1 MGNGSPA
8 GAPPALGPTHPP
20 GPGAGGDAARAPSP
34 TPAPARL
41 PTDPPKLDGA
51 RDELLEAL
59 DLRTRRVNQLLGE
72 RDQLERQ
79 LVRAEKALQQLS
91 RELGAAKAARGAPAA
106 PPRPWL
112 RALGDQL
119 RTSLGRLWPRRNVR
133 TPGATV
139 ASAGAPSGAGPAPL
153 MPLAQDGKQRAVMAV
168 VACGLAPEERAGVLD
183 VVARQGAT
191 GDFLPL
197 VLTDDDDFAPLRS
210 RSMLFEYLPPAA
222 VREDFA
228 PALEWDLYLQRRLAL
243 IRRKWRPVRV
253 IAFGR
258 AAADLVQLWAESPF
272 EDPALGRLPAAERPA
287 SPPPG
292 TTGDGPLPEGAI
304 RQSDHAQA
312 AITKG

>member
-1 MGNGSPA
+1 MGTGSPA
-8 GAPPALGPTHPP
+8 GAPPALSPTHPP
-20 GPGAGGDAARAPSP
+20 GPAAGGDAARALSP
-34 TPAPARL
+34 ISAPAR
-41 PTDPPKLDGA
+41 PPPDIPKPDGA
-51 RDELLEAL
+51 SDELLEAL

-91 RELGAAKAARGAPAA
+91 RELGAAKAPARGAPAA
-106 PPRPWL
+106 PPRPRL

-119 RTSLGRLWPRRNVR
+119 RASLGRWWPRWNARP
-133 TPGATV
+133 PGATV
-139 ASAGAPSGAGPAPL
+139 ASAGAPRGVGPAPL
-153 MPLAQDGKQRAVMAV
+153 VPFAEDGKQRAVMAV
-168 VACGLAPEERAGVLD
+168 VACGLTPEERAGVLD
-183 VVARQGAT
+183 VVARHGAT
-191 GDFLPL
+191 GDLLPL

-222 VREDFA
+222 VREGFA

-258 AAADLVQLWAESPF
+258 ASADLVQLWSASPF

-287 SPPPG
+287 GPPPG
-292 TTGDGPLPEGAI
+292 STGDGPLP
-304 RQSDHAQA
+304 
-312 AITKG
+312 